1 MALRTIIA
9 RGNGIA
15 LAEWMDGDHEWFEER
30 GDGAFD
36 VDVDDRPVPKPHG
49 MHRAVVVSEDGE
61 LLGEVSWHL
70 ETYGRGYGCLAW
82 NIGGALLPTTR
93 GRGIGTR
100 MWHLMAR
107 HLFETT
113 DLDRV
118 EASTDVTNFPTQRSL
133 EKAGFSR
140 EGVIRGAQLRDGVR
154 HDLVSYG
161 ILRTDVTDEKLTASQ
176 NASAELASGND

>member
-1 MALRTIIA
+1 LRTILA

-15 LAEWMDGDHEWFEER
+15 LAEWMDGDREWLDEHD
-30 GDGAFD
+30 DGAFE
-36 VDVDDRPVPKPHG
+36 VDVDDRPVPPPHD

-61 LLGEVSWHL
+61 LLGGVSWHKV
-70 ETYGRGYGCLAW
+70 TYGRGYGCLAW
-82 NIGGALLPTTR
+82 NIGGALVPASR

-118 EASTDVTNFPTQRSL
+118 EASTDVTNLPTQRSL
-133 EKAGFSR
+133 EKAGFLR

-154 HDLVSYG
+154 HDLVGYG
-161 ILRTDVTDEKLTASQ
+161 VLRTDVTDEKLTAGQ
-176 NASAELASGND
+176 NGSAELASGNG